1 MYYDI
6 FYFVN
11 TGFFL
16 LKYIFKHCRDRGG
29 YLAEILSK
37 KEENALF
44 NGLFENATY
53 WIGLSDRKNEGRIYQ
68 HKMIY

>member
-1 MYYDI
+1 M
-6 FYFVN
+6 
-11 TGFFL
+11 
-16 LKYIFKHCRDRGG
+16 
-29 YLAEILSK
+29 SK

-68 HKMIY
+68 HKMKNKPEENS